1 MLSALWKWLFGGSL
15 FLCIMLGIALQ
26 IEKRHSTKVEAQ
38 LVKCG
43 QARHA
48 DQEAY
53 RKAQADAQALNKAQ
67 LERIESEQQRISD
80 HAELS
85 YEADL
90 ARLRAELAKRLPHGG
105 TPAPQGAPLNP
116 GASQVPDAPG
126 KPDEEARVCIPSSL
140 YVRGAENELQL
151 ERLIDWVSEQS
162 KVDQNKP

>member
-1 MLSALWKWLFGGSL
+1 MLSALFKYVSGGLAILCLVL
-15 FLCIMLGIALQ
+15 FLRLGM
-26 IEKRHSTKVEAQ
+26 EKRHSAKVEAQ

-48 DQEAY
+48 DHEAY
-53 RKAQADAQALNKAQ
+53 RKAQADAQAHNKAQ

-90 ARLRAELAKRLPHGG
+90 ARLRAELARRLPNH
-105 TPAPQGAPLNP
+105 TAPQGAPLNP
-116 GASQVPDAPG
+116 GASQVPVAPG